1 MLETEDRP
9 SDEHPVA
16 PTRSAPGRWLLAAA
30 AAAVVVTMVGA
41 LLVVG
46 GDDEELGTV
55 TAPPTTVSGD
65 SLPVGPHVMVSMV
78 GLNEDRVAVTIPASG
93 WFAAPDEGSLLKDL
107 GGDNRVTVATVPGD
121 HYRVPED
128 ICRWQAGELVPS
140 NDASTRA
147 HGLLS
152 LLREQT
158 YDTPEGSRTRELSTP
173 VDISINGDSGRS
185 VTGLLP
191 DIDPSGC
198 DEQRFCSLL
207 DRDGAR
213 CLLPH
218 FEPNALVRLW
228 SVDVPNRN
236 PSPWVVAATYQPTTS
251 PELLAE
257 MSAIVDSMTEHH
269 R

>member
-1 MLETEDRP
+1 MLETEDRHR
-9 SDEHPVA
+9 DEHPVA
-16 PTRSAPGRWLLAAA
+16 PTRRSSGRWLLAAA
-30 AAAVVVTMVGA
+30 AAVAVVTMVGA
-41 LLVVG
+41 LVVVG
-46 GDDEELGTV
+46 GDEEQLGTV

-65 SLPVGPHVMVSMV
+65 SLPVGPHVMVSTV

-93 WFAAPDEGSLLKDL
+93 WVAAPDEGSLIKDL
-107 GGDNRVTVATVPGD
+107 GGDDRVTVVTVAGD
-121 HYRVPED
+121 HYGVPED

-140 NDASTRA
+140 NDASTA

-158 YDTPEGSRTRELSTP
+158 YDTPEGSRARVLSAP

-185 VTGLLP
+185 VTGPLP

-218 FEPNALVRLW
+218 VEPNALVTLW

-257 MSAIVDSMTEHH
+257 MNAIVDSMTVAP
-269 R
+269 